1 MNIYTYNNIYKYVI
15 DQIKKISSRN
25 KKILIHRRVLL
36 IIKNKV
42 VSLKRY
48 MDNYPSNIEVN
59 IIYIM

>member
-42 VSLKRY
+42 VSLKR
-48 MDNYPSNIEVN
+48 
-59 IIYIM
+59 